1 MRDEKK
7 YVITENQL
15 INFLVA
21 EMYCEMMD
29 RNGVENWEWYQN
41 SYNEVLKDYYPGEIP
56 PEEEVDFYDCA
67 KARIEAGEFK
77 EQLGGVEEFLDKCY
91 IGYDLSQNI

>member
-1 MRDEKK
+1 MRGEKN
-7 YVITENQL
+7 YVITESQL

-29 RNGVENWEWYQN
+29 RDGIENWEWYQN

-56 PEEEVDFYDCA
+56 PEEEASLYDCA
-67 KARIEAGEFK
+67 RARIEAGEFR
-77 EQLGGVEEFLDKCY
+77 EQFGDIEEFLDKCY

>member
-1 MRDEKK
+1 MPRQ

-29 RNGVENWEWYQN
+29 RDGVENWEWYQN
-41 SYNEVLKDYYPGEIP
+41 SYNEVLKDYYPGEVP
-56 PEEEVDFYDCA
+56 PEEEANLYDCA
-67 KARIEAGEFK
+67 RARIEADEFR
-77 EQLGGVEEFLDKCY
+77 EQFGDIEEFLDKYY
-91 IGYDLSQNI
+91 IGYDLSQDI

>member
-1 MRDEKK
+1 MRNEKK

-15 INFLVA
+15 INFLMA

-29 RNGVENWEWYQN
+29 RDGVENWEWYQN

-56 PEEEVDFYDCA
+56 PEVEANLYDCA
-67 KARIEAGEFK
+67 RARIEAGEFM
-77 EQLGGVEEFLDKCY
+77 EQFGDIEEFLDKCY